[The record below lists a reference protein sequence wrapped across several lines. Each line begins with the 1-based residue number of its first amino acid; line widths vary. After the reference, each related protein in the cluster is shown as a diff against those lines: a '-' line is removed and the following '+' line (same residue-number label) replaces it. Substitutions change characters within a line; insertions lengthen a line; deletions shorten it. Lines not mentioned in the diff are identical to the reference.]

1 MLLIIAR
8 HGDHIIKRHCFPF
21 YHSLLAM
28 ERKAHKAN
36 CTPLVR
42 REQSSLAASMTSTR
56 KSCPVVST
64 VEKRAAVSLPPPVA
78 PLISDV

>member
-1 MLLIIAR
+1 MVLIIAR

-21 YHSLLAM
+21 HHSLLAI

-36 CTPLVR
+36 CTLLFAESNRV
-42 REQSSLAASMTSTR
+42 SAASMTSTR